1 MFIDPVMLVTV
12 LLPPIFMLTFVYNM
26 ISPQPSIYPL
36 GGLFVSASPLEGYD
50 YSTNGTIGF
59 DASGVIDESSNYT
72 IYPAFGYGNTQ
83 IEQPKNDDL
92 TANSTFLPV
101 PDLVSEARTP
111 SQETSI
117 AQDASQMTQNA
128 IERMVNPSSLLSS
141 AIDDIRESGST
152 PANDSRDDGDGDGDK
167 PQSNLNSSFLIN
179 GFSTFQLYGMKIPPK
194 DYLIVSSYDAS
205 EGVRANFFATVRIPC
220 DSNHETPLRLV
231 LLENWSSITYPP
243 PKMQLIH
250 ASPEGHLCMFSVEYQ
265 EDGNTVSHVMQSPE
279 NAGTSSSHIKSTA
292 IALYNSGTSELKLPA
307 ASSIAVS
314 RLGSS

>member
-1 MFIDPVMLVTV
+1 MDAVTLVMVV
-12 LLPPIFMLTFVYNM
+12 LPPIFMLTFVYNM

-36 GGLFVSASPLEGYD
+36 DGLFVSASPLEGYE
-50 YSTNGTIGF
+50 YSTNGAIGF

-72 IYPAFGYGNTQ
+72 IYPAFDYGNTK
-83 IEQPKNDDL
+83 IEQPQNDDL

-101 PDLVSEARTP
+101 PDIVSEARTP

-141 AIDDIRESGST
+141 AIDDIRESGSN
-152 PANDSRDDGDGDGDK
+152 PADDSQNDDDYE
-167 PQSNLNSSFLIN
+167 PESSLNSSFLIN

-194 DYLIVSSYDAS
+194 DYLIVSSYEAS
-205 EGVRANFFATVRIPC
+205 EGVKANFFATVRVPC
-220 DSNHETPLRLV
+220 DNNHETPLRLV

-250 ASPEGHLCMFSVEYQ
+250 ASPEGHLCMFKVEYQ
-265 EDGNTVSHVMQSPE
+265 EDRNTVSHIVQSPE

-292 IALYNSGTSELKLPA
+292 VALYNSGSSELKLPA

>member
-1 MFIDPVMLVTV
+1 
-12 LLPPIFMLTFVYNM
+12 MLTFVYNM

-36 GGLFVSASPLEGYD
+36 DGLFVSASPLEGYE
-50 YSTNGTIGF
+50 YSTNGAIGF
-59 DASGVIDESSNYT
+59 DTSGVIDESSNYT
-72 IYPAFGYGNTQ
+72 IYPAFDYGNTK
-83 IEQPKNDDL
+83 IEQPQNDDL

-101 PDLVSEARTP
+101 PDIVSEARTP

-141 AIDDIRESGST
+141 AIDDIRESGSN
-152 PANDSRDDGDGDGDK
+152 PADDSQNDDDYE
-167 PQSNLNSSFLIN
+167 PESSLNSSFLIN

-194 DYLIVSSYDAS
+194 DYLIVSSYEAS
-205 EGVRANFFATVRIPC
+205 EGVKANFFATVRVPC
-220 DSNHETPLRLV
+220 DNNHETPLRLV

-243 PKMQLIH
+243 PKMELIH
-250 ASPEGHLCMFSVEYQ
+250 ASPEGHLCMFKVEYQ
-265 EDGNTVSHVMQSPE
+265 EDRNTVSQIVQSPE

-292 IALYNSGTSELKLPA
+292 VALYNSGSSELKLPA